1 MRNNIPQI
9 ATPISHQF
17 ENEYYGKEISDV
29 SDCLEVRERS
39 LDSECEN
46 QLLFHIDIDLT
57 HKWDENL
64 REYLKNSL
72 RKKTDLKLVTMQATR
87 CCHGENIINGIFQL
101 DGKIYSR
108 QEIIDTSF
116 GMDFDGFDRTIDT
129 HIANLRK
136 KLRIADNHYEYIES
150 VYGLG
155 YRVIDEE

>member
-57 HKWDENL
+57 HKWDDNL
-64 REYLKNSL
+64 RDYLKNSL
-72 RKKTDLKLVTMQATR
+72 SKKTDLKLVTMQATR

-108 QEIIDTSF
+108 QEMVDNSIENTQW
-116 GMDFDGFDRTIDT
+116 
-129 HIANLRK
+129 LRNI
-136 KLRIADNHYEYIES
+136 LNDNVSI
-150 VYGLG
+150 GLENNN
-155 YRVIDEE
+155 YYPSRHSS

>member
-46 QLLFHIDIDLT
+46 QFLFHIDIDLT
-57 HKWDENL
+57 HKWDDNL

-72 RKKTDLKLVTMQATR
+72 SKLSIFLEITVPDSVFFCIYFLPRK
-87 CCHGENIINGIFQL
+87 
-101 DGKIYSR
+101 Y
-108 QEIIDTSF
+108 
-116 GMDFDGFDRTIDT
+116 
-129 HIANLRK
+129 
-136 KLRIADNHYEYIES
+136 RI
-150 VYGLG
+150 
-155 YRVIDEE
+155 